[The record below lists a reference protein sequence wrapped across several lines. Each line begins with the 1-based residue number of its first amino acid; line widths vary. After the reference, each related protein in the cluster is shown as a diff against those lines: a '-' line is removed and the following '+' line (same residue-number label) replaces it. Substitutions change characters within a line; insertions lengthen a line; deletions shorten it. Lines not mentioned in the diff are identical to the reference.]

1 MTIDLPS
8 RCRSML
14 SLMVTLTMAIGLDG
28 VLLPS
33 QSEQICVVDDVVEI
47 CQASF
52 EKQVLILKRSD
63 GSILKIRTLGRCPS
77 DRPEDGSPKRCNVRI
92 SLPSDFVYG
101 LQVIHPSG
109 DLEVIAPTLSIRIN
123 GLFEPML

>member
-1 MTIDLPS
+1 MVLAQLAVMICMGAVPLPS
-8 RCRSML
+8 R
-14 SLMVTLTMAIGLDG
+14 
-28 VLLPS
+28 
-33 QSEQICVVDDVVEI
+33 SEQICTINQQQES
-47 CQASF
+47 CQA
-52 EKQVLILKRSD
+52 ELKQQVLSLRRSD
-63 GSILKIRTLGRCPS
+63 GSMIRTRPLGRCTSAFPS
-77 DRPEDGSPKRCNVRI
+77 YGREIRCNVRI